1 MLTRK
6 ASVIVSGMLFLC
18 VFAVSDALAQ
28 PGAGGGGGGGGR
40 RGGAGGNFDPNVMR
54 QRMADQMKAALGC
67 TDEEWTA
74 LAPKIEEV
82 QTLQQATRGGGF
94 GGRGRGGPGGAGG
107 MAPTPTTDVGKAQ
120 AALQAVVD
128 NKDAKPEEIKAALQ
142 ALRDARAKAQAAP
155 EAAQKKL
162 TEILTLRQQ
171 AVLVLQGLLQPV

>member
-1 MLTRK
+1 MLNRK
-6 ASVIVSGMLFLC
+6 ASLIVSGMLFLC

-28 PGAGGGGGGGGR
+28 PGGGGGGGGGR
-40 RGGAGGNFDPNVMR
+40 GGRGGGNFDPNVMR
-54 QRMADQMKAALGC
+54 QRMADQMKTALGC

-94 GGRGRGGPGGAGG
+94 GRGGRGGPGGA
-107 MAPTPTTDVGKAQ
+107 AQTPTTDVGKAQ
-120 AALQAVVD
+120 AALRTVLD

-142 ALRDARAKAQAAP
+142 GLRDARTKAKATL

-162 TEILTLRQQ
+162 KEILTVRQE
-171 AVLVLQGLLQPV
+171 AALVEMGMLE